1 MIELQPYNMQTKLNH
16 IFITTQGNTDIL
28 DITQKVGECVQSSAL
43 LNGLVTI
50 FCPSSTSGI
59 TTIEF
64 EAGVLQDLN
73 DILNE
78 IVPKDITYQHNEA
91 WHDGNGHS
99 HVRAALLGASLTI
112 PLVDGRLTLGTWQQI
127 VFIDF
132 DTRPRKR
139 EIIVQII
146 GE

>member
-1 MIELQPYNMQTKLNH
+1 MQVRLNH
-16 IFITTQGNTDIL
+16 IFLTTRGDTDIV
-28 DITQKVGECVQSSAL
+28 DITQKVQECIQISTL
-43 LNGLVTI
+43 MNGLVTI

-59 TTIEF
+59 TTIEY
-64 EAGVLQDLN
+64 EPGVLQDLRK
-73 DILNE
+73 IFNE
-78 IVPKDITYQHNEA
+78 LVPKDFNYQHDEA

-99 HVRAALLGASLTI
+99 HVRAALLKASITI

>member
-1 MIELQPYNMQTKLNH
+1 MIESSPMNMQVRLNH
-16 IFITTQGNTDIL
+16 IFLTTQGNTDIV
-28 DITQKVGECVQSSAL
+28 DITQKVQECIQSSGL
-43 LNGLVTI
+43 MNGLVTV

-59 TTIEF
+59 TTIEY
-64 EAGVLQDLN
+64 EPGVLQDLRK
-73 DILNE
+73 IFNE
-78 IVPKDITYQHNEA
+78 IVPIDFTYQHDEA

-99 HVRAALLGASLTI
+99 HVRAALLKASVTV

-132 DTRPRKR
+132 DTRQRKR

>member
-1 MIELQPYNMQTKLNH
+1 MQVKLNH
-16 IFITTQGNTDIL
+16 IFLSTQGNTEII
-28 DITQKVGECVQSSAL
+28 DITQKVIECITSSML
-43 LNGLVTI
+43 VNGLVTI
-50 FCPSSTSGI
+50 FCPSSTSGV

-64 EAGVLQDLN
+64 EEGVLQDLKRTF
-73 DILNE
+73 DE
-78 IVPKDITYQHNEA
+78 IVPIDKKYQHDEA

-99 HVRAALLGASLTI
+99 HIRSALLKASLTV
-112 PLVDGRLTLGTWQQI
+112 PLIDGRMTLGTWQQV

-139 EIIVQII
+139 EIIVQVM

>member
-1 MIELQPYNMQTKLNH
+1 MQVKLNH
-16 IFITTQGNTDIL
+16 IFLTTQGNTDIL
-28 DITQKVGECVQSSAL
+28 DITQKISECIQSSTL
-43 LNGLVTI
+43 MNGLVTI
-50 FCPSSTSGI
+50 FCPSSTSGV
-59 TTIEF
+59 TTIEY
-64 EAGVLQDLN
+64 EPGVLQDLTK
-73 DILNE
+73 IFNE
-78 IVPKDITYQHNEA
+78 IVPRENSYQHDEA

-99 HVRAALLGASLTI
+99 HVRAALLKASITI
-112 PLVDGRLTLGTWQQI
+112 PLADGRMTLGTWQQI